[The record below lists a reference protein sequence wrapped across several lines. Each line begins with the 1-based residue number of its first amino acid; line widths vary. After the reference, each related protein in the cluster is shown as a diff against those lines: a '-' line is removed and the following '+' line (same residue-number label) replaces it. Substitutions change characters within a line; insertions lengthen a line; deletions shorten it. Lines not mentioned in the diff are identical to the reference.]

1 MTNVYLHG
9 ELRNLFGDYFKL
21 NINSPKEAISAINSN
36 RKNFTDTIKKFAIQ
50 GILYR
55 IIVDDE
61 VVVNTKELSIQKAP
75 KEMHI
80 VPVLWGAGSNSGGI
94 LMLAAGIALIAVTG
108 GAAAGLLPSLLAT
121 GSTVAGAAGTAGA
134 MALATTTGLTTLGS
148 VVMGLGVSLAIQG
161 AMSLLFPQPKPDFN
175 QEVAAG
181 GKSYL
186 FGSKPSNTSQ
196 GQAVPVGYGRLLI
209 GASQVS
215 STTNHYPLN
224 SDIKTLMTPESS
236 EVDDYISL
244 KSYDEGDNLSWGSNF
259 DGFSSNQAS
268 YSDESDTTA
277 SISVSNSYVNVT
289 TTSSNKIVSDVIEV
303 TVKKDGKVISNPL
316 LDTFNENISYDW
328 KETSSS
334 ANGAISREDAVS
346 FKEGLVYRYYN
357 APKYAL
363 TTNSSKINTDVD
375 FFNSYTTGTL
385 VKWGPLEFK
394 ELTFSQW
401 DSGYKYVQKE
411 LAQYN
416 NRYFQAARNS
426 ISEKA
431 IASATRATGTVVSLV
446 IFTAVVTVVTTQAHG
461 FVSGLYIDI
470 SGLTGRISANGK
482 RLITVVNSTTFT
494 FPIGYS
500 ISEVRNQSF
509 AEEAYSG
516 TGLASPNA
524 DSTQIPIVSGS
535 VNTTFWTEITAPAE
549 QRLYKALRNNSA
561 VIPHLAASSSDWS
574 YIVAATDSGTLN
586 TVTNLFPAY
595 TKQDIYNGPLSTTSY
610 SSINNTGAQNVNYDN
625 YLMEF
630 LGYFYVP
637 IDSKK
642 IIPAISTVATK
653 TYEITRVGTTDW
665 AALGLIG
672 TAKIGSLFTRN
683 SATLASYGTGKALP
697 TTKYV
702 FKIDC
707 DDSADLYIDGQ
718 IAHSNYGV
726 TPTAENLFGGHGFA
740 FPTTNAAIGNLGLA
754 GDTELNLTS
763 GYHRLYARF
772 QEGLGSEG
780 ISLYYKY
787 KLNTDSTYTNY
798 EIVPKEKLWNKT
810 DSDEIVPIK
819 DKFLTKNSNSAYGS
833 INFAAS
839 ANRLSRFVAKR
850 PQNSNN
856 GLVTFDSK
864 WVCTASIGGSIKL
877 TTAPVSVYIKFNPT
891 NSK

>member
-21 NINSPKEAISAINSN
+21 NINSPKEAFSAINAN
-36 RKNFTDTIKKFAIQ
+36 RRNFAETVKKLGMK

-61 VVVNTKELSIQKAP
+61 VTVNIKELGIQKAP

-80 VPVLWGAGSNSGGI
+80 VPVVWGAGSNSGGI
-94 LMLAAGIALIAVTG
+94 LMLAAGVAMVALTA
-108 GAAAGLLPSLLAT
+108 GAAAGALPAMLSAFGT
-121 GSTVAGAAGTAGA
+121 GGS
-134 MALATTTGLTTLGS
+134 MALTTATGLTTLGS
-148 VVMGLGVSLAIQG
+148 VVTGLGVSLAIQG

-259 DGFSSNQAS
+259 DGFSSNQSS

-328 KETSSS
+328 KEVSSS

-346 FKEGLVYRYYN
+346 FKEGLVYRYYE
-357 APKYAL
+357 APKYTL
-363 TTNSSKINTDVD
+363 KTDNTKTNTSVN

-411 LAQYN
+411 LVKYN
-416 NRYFQAARNS
+416 DGSEDRYFQSAANS
-426 ISEKA
+426 MSQKT
-431 IASATRATGTVVSLV
+431 IASATRAAGTVVSLV

-461 FVSGLYIDI
+461 FVSNAYIDI
-470 SGLTGRISANGK
+470 SGLKGRISANGK
-482 RLITVVNSTTFT
+482 RQITVVNPTTFT

-500 ISEVRNQSF
+500 IAEVRNQDFGS
-509 AEEAYSG
+509 ETYDG
-516 TGLASPNA
+516 TGLASPSL
-524 DSTQIPIVSGS
+524 DSTQPPIISGS

-707 DDSADLYIDGQ
+707 DDSADLYIDEQ

-810 DSDEIVPIK
+810 DSDEIVPIR
-819 DKFLTKNSNSAYGS
+819 DKFLTKNSNNAYGS

-864 WVCTASIGGSIKL
+864 WVCTASIGSSIKL